1 MRRSAL
7 PHRVPPAQQNV
18 LLSEMPQQFWFYAR
32 IPFASRK
39 IVSVLRFS
47 FA

>member
-1 MRRSAL
+1 
-7 PHRVPPAQQNV
+7 VPPAQQNV
-18 LLSEMPQQFWFYAR
+18 LLFEMPQQFWLYAR

-39 IVSVLRFS
+39 IVSALHFS